1 MQEEVSRQIADM
13 LRLNIT
19 NEQRQRIA
27 KKYTDNP
34 EAYQLYLK
42 GRHYQLK
49 DTPDDLR
56 KSRQYYEQAIDADPS
71 YALAYTGLA
80 GYYGYVAYSGE
91 ISPKEAWPQ
100 MEAAA
105 LRAVQLDPNLAE
117 THLNLAYAYQRLNQ
131 PKAAQQEYE
140 TACRLEQNFCQYVP
154 EG

>member
-1 MQEEVSRQIADM
+1 VQEEVSRQIADM

-71 YALAYTGLA
+71 YALAYTGLSE
-80 GYYGYVAYSGE
+80 YYGLWRTQVRYLLKKLGQKWKQQLCVPRSWIPTWAQRTAS
-91 ISPKEAWPQ
+91 
-100 MEAAA
+100 
-105 LRAVQLDPNLAE
+105 LR
-117 THLNLAYAYQRLNQ
+117 
-131 PKAAQQEYE
+131 
-140 TACRLEQNFCQYVP
+140 
-154 EG
+154 